1 MFGYILFMNDQ
12 QRVYHLVVLMANK
25 ETSPEDRKLY
35 YENALHIVRNPTAK
49 PKRIKPTTFLE
60 FWSAYP
66 LKVAKEPAEKA
77 YIKALTVTDHQTIM
91 KGLRWYCL
99 NKEDGISFAHAA
111 TWLNQARYNDG
122 QAEIEKAAPVIDT
135 SDWPWWKLK
144 LSESLS
150 VAAVSNWF
158 KDTIAEPANGIPFG
172 VLIVPK
178 SSYQWIKDRYSL
190 ELNKIFGN
198 VEIRVK

>member
-1 MFGYILFMNDQ
+1 MNDQ
-12 QRVYHLVVLMANK
+12 QRVYDLIVLCANR
-25 ETSPEDRKLY
+25 ETSPDDRKLY

-60 FWSAYP
+60 FWTAYP

-77 YIKALTVTDHQTIM
+77 YIKALTVTDHETIM

-122 QAEIEKAAPVIDT
+122 QSELEKAAPVIDT
-135 SDWPWWKLK
+135 SEWPEWKQKIAAVLG
-144 LSESLS
+144 

-158 KDTIAEPANGIPFG
+158 KDVEFTFTQFLDCYPPDDM
-172 VLIVPK
+172 VLHTPK
-178 SSYQWIKDRYSL
+178 PSYQWIKDRYSL

-198 VEIRVK
+198 VEIRCKT